1 MGKYLFFAS
10 LVAFLIAAFDRAP
23 HMSERWKFF
32 AQVGLYSTIGMVV
45 GVLFWLFG

>member
-1 MGKYLFFAS
+1 
-10 LVAFLIAAFDRAP
+10 
-23 HMSERWKFF
+23 MSERWKFF